1 MWQVIAESWPR
12 AVDARAARADW
23 GFAPKFDLAGM
34 TQDMLA
40 QLTARRNAVKR
51 G

>member
-1 MWQVIAESWPR
+1 
-12 AVDARAARADW
+12 VDAGAAREDW
-23 GFAPKFDLAGM
+23 GFAPKFDLAAM

-40 QLTARRNAVKR
+40 QLRARRDAPKP